1 MGWLDFD
8 ATASERVSTLL
19 RSLEEPSTLDVL
31 GLGSIRDAFSD
42 MLTPGTSTVQT
53 RLRYFIFLPWIFK
66 SLEDQH
72 LSAADFA
79 RRLRDVEAQL
89 IGCLRHLGAGQ
100 GVIGYQAGR
109 ELRRMPSDIYW
120 GSMEAWGIRR
130 RDLSL
135 AEYVQWATGGRRWPE
150 RDDDGNVTKAGVSM
164 WASLPPA
171 PKDFPS
177 GKVDPSRKIEAS
189 DEIDFKLQPDEA
201 QILADGIRRRH
212 PDTLIAVLSAK
223 PEAMPDVDYPWL
235 VEVPELPGRLVQV
248 LHHARCFSELT
259 LGPRLVYNVLAARA
273 ARKELGWDAED
284 LEEDQLRQLEDWSQL
299 IGNRHDTLLSWVND
313 APEFWQ
319 LLADHRI
326 ARSTLHF
333 WDQMARH
340 AVHDPSGFAENKD
353 VHRLI
358 RERERRLKSKRARL
372 SHRAALEDWNQALVG
387 GQLDYRWSITK
398 SYLQDLAAAG
408 AGA

>member
-1 MGWLDFD
+1 M
-8 ATASERVSTLL
+8 
-19 RSLEEPSTLDVL
+19 L

-42 MLTPGTSTVQT
+42 MLCPGTSTVQT

-79 RRLRDVEAQL
+79 RRLRDAEAEL
-89 IGCLRHLGAGQ
+89 IDRLRPLGPGQ
-100 GVIGYQAGR
+100 GVIGRVAGR
-109 ELRRMPSDIYW
+109 NLRRMPSDIYW

-130 RDLSL
+130 LNLSL
-135 AEYVQWATGGRRWPE
+135 AEYAKRAATNGRLRPE
-150 RDDDGNVTKAGVSM
+150 RDDDGNATKAGVSM
-164 WASLPPA
+164 WANLPPA

-177 GKVDPSRKIEAS
+177 GKIDPS
-189 DEIDFKLQPDEA
+189 DEIDFRLQPDEA

-223 PEAMPDVDYPWL
+223 PGVMFDVDYPWL
-235 VEVPELPGRLVQV
+235 VDVHEFPARLVEV

-273 ARKELGWDAED
+273 ASNELGWDTEN
-284 LEEDQLRQLEDWSQL
+284 LEEDQLRQLKDWSQL
-299 IGNRHDTLLSWVND
+299 VDNRKNKLLSWVNN

-333 WDQMARH
+333 WDQMARR
-340 AVHDPSGFAENKD
+340 AVNDPTGFAENKD

-372 SHRAALEDWNQALVG
+372 SHRAALEDWTRAPIG

-398 SYLQDLAAAG
+398 TYLQDIAMVG
-408 AGA
+408 AGT

>member
-1 MGWLDFD
+1 MNGYAPASSLGWLDFD
-8 ATASERVSTLL
+8 AAASERVSTLL

-66 SLEDQH
+66 RLEDQH
-72 LSAADFA
+72 VSAADFA
-79 RRLRDVEAQL
+79 RRLRDAEAQL
-89 IGCLRHLGAGQ
+89 IDCLRHLGRGQ
-100 GVIGYQAGR
+100 GVIGRVAGR
-109 ELRRMPSDIYW
+109 DLRRMPSDIYW

-130 RDLSL
+130 LDLSL
-135 AEYVQWATGGRRWPE
+135 AEYAQRAAAIGRRRPE
-150 RDDDGNVTKAGVSM
+150 RDNDGAATEASVSI
-164 WASLPPA
+164 WTAIPA
-171 PKDFPS
+171 PPENFLSD
-177 GKVDPSRKIEAS
+177 KITFDLEP
-189 DEIDFKLQPDEA
+189 EEA
-201 QILADGIRRRH
+201 QILTDGIRRRH
-212 PDTLIAVLSAK
+212 PETLVAVLS
-223 PEAMPDVDYPWL
+223 DVSGLALNVDFPW
-235 VEVPELPGRLVQV
+235 ELPVDGLPARLAEV

-273 ARKELGWDAED
+273 ASNELSWDTKN
-284 LEEDQLRQLEDWSQL
+284 LEQDQLRQLKDWSQL
-299 IGNRHDTLLSWVND
+299 VGNRHDKLLTWVDD

-333 WDQMARH
+333 WDQMARR
-340 AVHDPSGFAENKD
+340 AVNDPTGFAENGD

-387 GQLDYRWSITK
+387 GQLDYRWSITR

-408 AGA
+408 NGS